1 MRIPRVYTP
10 QALQPGLTLN
20 LTPAAAHHVGRV
32 LRLEAGAPLILF
44 NGEGGEYEARIVAS
58 NRAGVLAMVERHRP
72 LERESPLRITLLQG
86 ISRGERMDYTLQKAT
101 ELGIHRIVPIQ
112 CERTGVRLDAARAA
126 KRGEHWRGILI
137 SACEQSGR
145 DRLPEL
151 APPQALA
158 QALPSLTDSPAL
170 CLLLDPRG
178 QHGLR
183 ELAAQMQIVLLAGP
197 EGGLTPAEMDAAAA
211 VGFQGIRL
219 GPRILRTE
227 TAAVAMLAALQALWG
242 DLGG

>member
-1 MRIPRVYTP
+1 MRIPRVYAP
-10 QALQPGLTLN
+10 QPLQPGQTVS

-32 LRLEAGAPLILF
+32 LRLEAGAPLLLF
-44 NGEGGEYEARIVAS
+44 NGEGGEYEAYIIAS
-58 NRAGVLAMVERHRP
+58 DRAGVRAMVEHHRP
-72 LERESPLRITLLQG
+72 VERESPLRITLLQG

-112 CERTGVRLDAARAA
+112 CERTGVRLDAARAT

-145 DRLPEL
+145 DHLPEL

-158 QALPSLTDSPAL
+158 QAIASLTGTPAL
-170 CLLLDPRG
+170 RLLLDPRG

-183 ELAAQMQIVLLAGP
+183 ELAAQTQIVLLAGP

-211 VGFQGIRL
+211 EGFQGIRL

-227 TAAVAMLAALQALWG
+227 TAAVVMLAALQALWG
-242 DLGG
+242 DFS

>member
-10 QALQPGLTLN
+10 QPLQPGQTFS
-20 LTPAAAHHVGRV
+20 LTPPAAHHVGRV
-32 LRLEAGAPLILF
+32 LRLEASAQLILF
-44 NGEGGEYEARIVAS
+44 NGEGGEYDARIIAS
-58 NRAGVLAMVERHRP
+58 DRTGVRVTIENHRP
-72 LERESPLRITLLQG
+72 LERESPLSITLLQG

-126 KRGEHWRGILI
+126 KRGEHWRGVLI

-145 DRLPEL
+145 NHIPEL
-151 APPQALA
+151 APAQALA
-158 QALPSLTDSPAL
+158 QALLPLAGMPVL

-178 QHGLR
+178 QESLR
-183 ELAAQMQIVLLAGP
+183 ELAAQTQIVLLAGP
-197 EGGLTPAEMDAAAA
+197 EGGLTPAEMEAAAA
-211 VGFQGIRL
+211 AGFQGIRL

-227 TAAVAMLAALQALWG
+227 TAAIAMLAALQALWG
-242 DLGG
+242 DFF